1 MIRSTFARASLA
13 LLLALAPQVSHA
25 QWAGAQ
31 VGLDY
36 RFTDKAT
43 IFAGNSFGTRSVGA
57 GLEYGPRANVATTLT
72 YFSLD
77 FDASLKRVTLN
88 YWCEYYVAA
97 CTFTTAGT
105 NGFPGPVAFNGW
117 HLFDALGVAADF
129 KVATVLSSNGGFTQ
143 SRLTYDDDNLWFDM
157 QGLNAQ
163 GTQAQPWQVVV
174 ELSDV
179 SSVPEPASFA
189 LLGTGLAGL
198 AAVTRRRR

>member
-1 MIRSTFARASLA
+1 
-13 LLLALAPQVSHA
+13 
-25 QWAGAQ
+25 
-31 VGLDY
+31 
-36 RFTDKAT
+36 
-43 IFAGNSFGTRSVGA
+43 VGA